1 MSVSGVICRTQRG
14 NTEIMSTQ
22 APLEQAYPRPLSGA
36 PVTELP
42 SACIPS
48 RSPLRGKYVELV
60 AQDARQHAA
69 DLYAAGHES
78 EQALKTWDYLAYG
91 PWASVADYTAT
102 MRSQSATFDTIF
114 YAIRPLDSEHFHG
127 QSSYLDINPQMGVIE
142 IGHIW
147 FGPQLV
153 RTRAATEALYLMIR
167 HAMDDLGY
175 RRMHW
180 RCNSLNEKSR
190 QAARRL
196 GFRFEGIFYNHMIFK
211 GKNRDTAWYSILD
224 DEWPEVRTILES
236 WLDDDNFDAQGQ
248 ARNSLYTMMSDRKPS
263 QRGNS
268 HAE

>member
-1 MSVSGVICRTQRG
+1 MSSET
-14 NTEIMSTQ
+14 
-22 APLEQAYPRPLSGA
+22 PLEQPYPRPLSGA
-36 PVTELP
+36 AVDKLP
-42 SACIPS
+42 SARIPS
-48 RSPLRGKYVELV
+48 RAPLRGKYVELV
-60 AQDARQHAA
+60 AQHASEHAA
-69 DLYAAGHES
+69 DLYAAGHDS
-78 EQALKTWDYLAYG
+78 DQALRTWDYLAYG
-91 PWASVADYTAT
+91 PWASLEDYTAT

-114 YAIRPLDSEHFHG
+114 YAIRPLDSENFEG
-127 QSSYLDINPQMGVIE
+127 QSSYLDINPLMGVIE

-147 FGPQLV
+147 FGTRLA

-224 DEWPEVRTILES
+224 DEWPEVRGILES
-236 WLDDDNFDAQGQ
+236 WLDEANFDDQGM
-248 ARNSLYTMMSDRKPS
+248 ARTSLFEMMSDRNPS
-263 QRGNS
+263 RRG
-268 HAE
+268 EMDE